1 MTLTLSRLFSQN
13 VLLIAMLA
21 FETVGGFLETL
32 PSTFIVFH
40 LGHLKYSA
48 IENTI

>member
-32 PSTFIVFH
+32 PRTLLVFYFR
-40 LGHLKYSA
+40 HLKYSVIA
-48 IENTI
+48 LQF